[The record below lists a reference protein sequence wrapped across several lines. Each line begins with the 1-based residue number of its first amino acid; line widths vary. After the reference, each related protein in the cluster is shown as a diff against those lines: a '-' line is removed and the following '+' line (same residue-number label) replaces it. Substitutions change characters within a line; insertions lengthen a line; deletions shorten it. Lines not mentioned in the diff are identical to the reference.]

1 MKEKNLIYMEVKKMK
16 KVFVVLLLSVI
27 LCSAVTGEE
36 ASKYEKEHKAIKAL
50 IEEAYIKGVF
60 TEQNPELMRKGFHP
74 GFNMLILK
82 EGKIVKISID
92 KWIEMIEERKK
103 NPEPSKSQFTHKV
116 PMVNVTG
123 NAAVA
128 KVEIYKDS
136 KHIYSDYMSL
146 YQFKDGW
153 KIVNKIFHKHN

>member
-1 MKEKNLIYMEVKKMK
+1 MKR
-16 KVFVVLLLSVI
+16 VFLVLLLSVI
-27 LCSAVTGEE
+27 LCLAVAGEE

-74 GFNMLILK
+74 EFNMLILK
-82 EGKIVKISID
+82 EGKIAKMSID
-92 KWIEMIEERKK
+92 QWIKIIEERKK
-103 NPEPSKSQFTHKV
+103 NPEPSKNQITYKI
-116 PMVNVTG
+116 PIVNVTG
-123 NAAVA
+123 NAAML
-128 KVEIYKDS
+128 KVEIYNDS

-146 YQFKDGW
+146 YQFDDGW